1 MVKNNNKKT
10 VKRNMNSTAVATKK
24 SEKHEIMHV
33 QEPWFT
39 HIKEGRKSIEGRLNK
54 GRFANLK
61 KNQIVIWK
69 NGDKKIKTKIVDI
82 FNYKTFRQ
90 MIEQEGLKHSLPGI
104 DTVDNGVNNVYMK
117 FYTPEKEAEFGVL
130 AIKVEVI

>member
-1 MVKNNNKKT
+1 MPSQKNKT
-10 VKRNMNSTAVATKK
+10 GKRKMNSTKK
-24 SEKHEIMHV
+24 TAKKNEKHEIMHV
-33 QEPWFT
+33 QEPWFS

-54 GRFANLK
+54 GRFAALK
-61 KNQIVIWK
+61 KNQIVIWQ
-69 NGDKKIKTKIVDI
+69 NGDKKVKTKIVDI

-104 DTVDNGVNNVYMK
+104 DTVDNGVDNVYMK

-130 AIKVEVI
+130 AIKVEVM